1 MGSAMVHPN
10 HLRTTKI
17 RPMKT
22 AATLLTV
29 ALSLPAS
36 LLAATLPPP
45 PPATPPPPA
54 SQPPK
59 PAPNT
64 PPPQPPGR
72 AIADTGRFAT
82 VLPGLNAAQKTDF
95 ATGKVEFLN
104 VETVEGGLG
113 PIFNDVSCVACHF
126 QGGAGGASRTTVT
139 RFARLLNG
147 VFDPM
152 TEFGGPLL
160 QRRAIAPAFMEFV
173 PKEATIIARRLTTP
187 LFGAG
192 LIEAIPDANLIA
204 SAATAKPDGIKGKA
218 ALVKDPISGEMH
230 VGRFGWKAQHS
241 SLDGFAADAYL
252 NEIGVTSRYF
262 SEENAPNGNKALL
275 AKADKVLDPEDA
287 LAVGAVKSDL
297 NLAADYMRLLAPV
310 PPANPT
316 TASLN
321 GQALF
326 TQVGCAACHTP
337 ALSTGSS
344 PIAALSNQKVPLYSD
359 LLLHDMGRLGDGMVQ
374 GAANAKE
381 MRTSPLWGLRLRD
394 AFLHDG
400 RASTVELAIVEH
412 DGEAKVVRDRY
423 VGLPPAK
430 RQALLAFLNSL

>member
-1 MGSAMVHPN
+1 
-10 HLRTTKI
+10 
-17 RPMKT
+17 MKT

-147 VFDPM
+147 GFDPM

-192 LIEAIPDANLIA
+192 LIEAD
-204 SAATAKPDGIKGKA
+204 S
-218 ALVKDPISGEMH
+218 
-230 VGRFGWKAQHS
+230 
-241 SLDGFAADAYL
+241 
-252 NEIGVTSRYF
+252 
-262 SEENAPNGNKALL
+262 
-275 AKADKVLDPEDA
+275 
-287 LAVGAVKSDL
+287 
-297 NLAADYMRLLAPV
+297 
-310 PPANPT
+310 
-316 TASLN
+316 
-321 GQALF
+321 
-326 TQVGCAACHTP
+326 
-337 ALSTGSS
+337 
-344 PIAALSNQKVPLYSD
+344 
-359 LLLHDMGRLGDGMVQ
+359 
-374 GAANAKE
+374 
-381 MRTSPLWGLRLRD
+381 
-394 AFLHDG
+394 
-400 RASTVELAIVEH
+400 
-412 DGEAKVVRDRY
+412 
-423 VGLPPAK
+423 
-430 RQALLAFLNSL
+430 